1 MKRGFLLE
9 PKATTSLQTENSK
22 SKAFSQAADS
32 KDFKVAE
39 SNPGPGPDA
48 KRTSSWEDLSDD
60 SQATWILGEDPAS
73 RKRQCPLEFDMK
85 TRCVSKN
92 ENSCGSF
99 SVKQLLLQGQ
109 GQDEDG
115 EDSPAAVMTHIS
127 SSSNDAF
134 NIQIKD
140 GKLLCIPSCSDP

>member
-1 MKRGFLLE
+1 
-9 PKATTSLQTENSK
+9 
-22 SKAFSQAADS
+22 
-32 KDFKVAE
+32 
-39 SNPGPGPDA
+39 
-48 KRTSSWEDLSDD
+48 
-60 SQATWILGEDPAS
+60 
-73 RKRQCPLEFDMK
+73 MK

-115 EDSPAAVMTHIS
+115 EDSPAAGMTHIS